1 MTTIQVTDKQVIVK
15 GHSGYDVVGKDI
27 VCSAISTLTEA
38 TYNYR
43 DEIGNIFHKV
53 ENEEDAVFIIN
64 IDYISNSGRRILGSF
79 IQMVDDIAS
88 QYPDYVRRIKWK
100 N

>member
-27 VCSAISTLTEA
+27 VCAAISTLTEA
-38 TYNYR
+38 TYNYLAA
-43 DEIGNIFHKV
+43 IGNRVRKV

-88 QYPDYVRRIKWK
+88 QYPDYVRRIK
-100 N
+100 